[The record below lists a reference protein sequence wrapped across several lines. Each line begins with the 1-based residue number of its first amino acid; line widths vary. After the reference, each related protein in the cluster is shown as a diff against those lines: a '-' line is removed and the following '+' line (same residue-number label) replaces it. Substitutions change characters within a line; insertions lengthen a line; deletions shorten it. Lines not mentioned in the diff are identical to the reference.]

1 MVQGVA
7 DIRKRS
13 GKFMMAG
20 QVVATV
26 TPFTPKGEIMFDALE
41 EVVNWHVDCGVGGV
55 FVSGDNGE
63 SWALTAQS
71 LARVTETAIRAA
83 AGRVPVFAGTSAV
96 TTRDTVALSVAAAEA
111 GADGLGLQ
119 PQSYLLHAKP
129 SEIVARF
136 EAVAKAAPLPMMVY
150 NSPSRTGVN
159 ITPDTLETI
168 CGVCEVIGVKEAS
181 GDFRH
186 VTEVIRRFR
195 DRFAVLVGAGHF
207 IVPAL
212 DLGAAGY
219 LSTGPELWGAK
230 AKRVMELAGQ
240 GFSDEKLE
248 WHCRI
253 TEVFNLLMDM
263 ETRPA
268 AFKAA
273 LNMIGVPAGVAHEPV
288 EALSAESEARLR
300 AVLER
305 NSILDGAAA
314 RKWAS

>member
-1 MVQGVA
+1 
-7 DIRKRS
+7 
-13 GKFMMAG
+13 MMAG

-26 TPFTPKGEIMFDALE
+26 TPFTPKGEIMFEALE
-41 EVVNWHVDCGVGGV
+41 EVVSWHVDCGVGGV

-63 SWALTAQS
+63 SWALTAET
-71 LARVTETAIRAA
+71 LARVTETAKRVAG
-83 AGRVPVFAGTSAV
+83 GRVPVFAGTSAI
-96 TTRDTVALSVAAAEA
+96 TTRDTIALSAAAAEA

-119 PQSYLLHAKP
+119 PQSYLLHASP

-136 EAVAKAAPLPMMVY
+136 EAVAKAVPLPVMVY

-159 ITPDTLETI
+159 IAPDTLEAI

-230 AKRVMELAGQ
+230 AQRIMDLAGE

-253 TEVFNLLMDM
+253 TEVFNLLMDLD
-263 ETRPA
+263 TRPA

-288 EALSAESEARLR
+288 EPLNAEGKARLR

-305 NSILDGAAA
+305 NGILDGAAA
-314 RKWAS
+314 HKLAS